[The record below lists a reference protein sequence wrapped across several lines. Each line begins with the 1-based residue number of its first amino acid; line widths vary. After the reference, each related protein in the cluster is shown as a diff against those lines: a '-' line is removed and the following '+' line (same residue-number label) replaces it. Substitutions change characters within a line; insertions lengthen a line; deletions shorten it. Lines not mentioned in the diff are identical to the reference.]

1 VLRIDGTAAT
11 RVDATPERCLEV
23 LGDVESY
30 PSWSSLIK
38 SVEPVGEDRLRLQ
51 AQVLGLSVRMTC
63 TVAVDATRAVL
74 RRVPNGADDEES
86 YEAAWTVTPADGG
99 SAVELH
105 VTAALDAPGPAS
117 LLRGRVTRALVD
129 DVVADFRRAV

>member
-1 VLRIDGTAAT
+1 VLRIDGTAKA

-38 SVEPVGEDRLRLQ
+38 SVERVGGDRVRLQ

-63 TVAVDATRAVL
+63 TVAVDATHAVL
-74 RRVPNGADDEES
+74 RRVPNDADDDER
-86 YEAAWTVTPADGG
+86 YEAAWTVAPANGG

-129 DVVADFRRAV
+129 DVVADFGRAV